1 MRNKSPGGSKP
12 IQNRVMLKN
21 YNDQV
26 GNSPT

>member
-12 IQNRVMLKN
+12 IRNHAILKN